1 MSETL
6 HNTSLSSLQ
15 SLILIKKNYVMAL
28 QRKIAFARNG
38 FALKSEQQKNDVEVE
53 IYESMFKINLTNK
66 QIAKLE
72 SDFNEVFNEFTQDL
86 QEMGEHYEPLLEIAK
101 KSKEDE
107 VKHLLYH
114 VNWKFVNENVS
125 EKLNFYKN
133 LKSALAQIN

>member
-1 MSETL
+1 
-6 HNTSLSSLQ
+6 
-15 SLILIKKNYVMAL
+15 MAL
-28 QRKIAFARNG
+28 QRKIAFARTG

-53 IYESMFKINLTNK
+53 IYESMFKINSTNK
-66 QIAKLE
+66 HIAKLE
-72 SDFNEVFNEFTQDL
+72 SDFSAMFNDFTQDL
-86 QEMGEHYEPLLEIAK
+86 QELGDHYEPLLEIAK

-114 VNWKFVNENVS
+114 VNWKFVNENIS